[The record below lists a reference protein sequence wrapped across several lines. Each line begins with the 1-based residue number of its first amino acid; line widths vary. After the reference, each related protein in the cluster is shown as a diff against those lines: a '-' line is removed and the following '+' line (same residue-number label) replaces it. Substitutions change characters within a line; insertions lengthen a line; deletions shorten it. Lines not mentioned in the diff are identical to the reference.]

1 MSQSTPTV
9 PVPRD
14 QVERIIPMLKCF
26 HADNTTREAD
36 ALQGLL
42 AAHPCRTYARETTRP
57 KRNENAAIIQG
68 GACNPIPIIR
78 ALSEG
83 LDELRAEQTS
93 LDTQAI
99 LDDPALRLI
108 VHQLA
113 YLMKVGGGYDIELLE
128 YSRLTTLVA
137 QPQ

>member
-1 MSQSTPTV
+1 MNQPIPTV

-14 QVERIIPMLKCF
+14 QVERIIPMLQCF
-26 HADNTTREAD
+26 HACNTDAEAVSLK
-36 ALQGLL
+36 ALL
-42 AAHPCRTYARETTRP
+42 AAHACRTYARETARP

-83 LDELRAEQTS
+83 LDELRAEQTAI
-93 LDTQAI
+93 DTQAI

-113 YLMKVGGGYDIELLE
+113 FLMKVGGGYDVPLLE
-128 YSRLTTLVA
+128 YSRLTTLVS

>member
-1 MSQSTPTV
+1 MSQ
-9 PVPRD
+9 RNKNA
-14 QVERIIPMLKCF
+14 I
-26 HADNTTREAD
+26 
-36 ALQGLL
+36 
-42 AAHPCRTYARETTRP
+42 AA
-57 KRNENAAIIQG
+57 QL

-78 ALSEG
+78 ALSDG

-113 YLMKVGGGYDIELLE
+113 YLMKVGGGYDIPLVE
-128 YSRLTTLVA
+128 YSRLTALVGM
-137 QPQ
+137 PE